1 VIVYVMQRFT
11 VLFEDR
17 QARRV
22 ERLAVQYGLTERE
35 VVRQLVELGLETV
48 EEGNRGRRRDG
59 ELGEPL

>member
-1 VIVYVMQRFT
+1 MQRFT